1 MRVIDIEIYSGDYI
15 RKQQLLTRGST
26 TGTRPLA
33 KLATYSSAGPT
44 IHMGGYLPV
53 PSLSKANHKKAL
65 FEVRIVVVV
74 LTKYGL
80 TLPLGY
86 VILPLNGFRP
96 FALKAHVSPPT
107 TRSLSQPAA
116 LLTPLTPASP
126 SSSRL
131 IILSLFYKKDD

>member
-65 FEVRIVVVV
+65 FEVRIVVV
-74 LTKYGL
+74 LSKYGL

-96 FALKAHVSPPT
+96 FA
-107 TRSLSQPAA
+107 
-116 LLTPLTPASP
+116 
-126 SSSRL
+126 
-131 IILSLFYKKDD
+131 